1 MPYILH
7 IETATECCSVALSR
21 GNEVLAIEENANSQT
36 HAATLTLMIE
46 RVMHACDLSL
56 SEINAVSV
64 SKGPGSYTALRIG
77 ISTAKGICFALQK
90 PLIAV
95 DTLQSLALA
104 AAQVMPLEDAIY
116 CPMIDARRMEVYSAL
131 YNFKNNILKSN
142 ESIIIDNHSFTDY
155 LKKDIKIIFTGNGA
169 PKCVSVLENECAIF
183 VETRCSARHL
193 VPLALQSFEN
203 QHFEDVAYFTPEYL
217 KEPNITTSKK
227 NI

>member
-1 MPYILH
+1 
-7 IETATECCSVALSR
+7 VALSK
-21 GNEVLAIEENANSQT
+21 GLEVLSLEEHSNAHE

-46 RVMHACDLSL
+46 RVMKKNNLSL

-104 AAQVMPLEDAIY
+104 AAQIMPIEDAIY
-116 CPMIDARRMEVYSAL
+116 CPMIDARRMEVYCAL
-131 YNFKNNILKSN
+131 YNFENNILENNQAK
-142 ESIIIDNHSFTDY
+142 IIDSHSFTDY
-155 LKKDIKIIFTGNGA
+155 FNKYKKIIFTGNGA
-169 PKCVSVLENECAIF
+169 PKCESTLQNELSFF

-193 VPLALQSFEN
+193 VPLAMQSFEN
-203 QHFEDVAYFTPEYL
+203 QRFEDVAYFVPEYL
-217 KEPNITTSKK
+217 KEPNITTPKK
-227 NI
+227 II